1 MMTSNAAISDSKM
14 AMASLLPASLDP
26 FGGGTTFSVA
36 LVGAELVKYLV
47 WFLLIDSFFKDG
59 LSALLCLALMR
70 FAQWGGSC
78 LGQIM
83 TDVLPTSE
91 SVAIAILLSL
101 MAALLVIMGSPLS
114 LKSPAVVEEDAV
126 DALALRVKRVAVQC
140 GLSPREQEVLA
151 IWATGHTGAY
161 IEKQL
166 FISKNTVKTHLNHI
180 YAKTK
185 TANREELLELLESVD
200 AG

>member
-1 MMTSNAAISDSKM
+1 MIWYVS
-14 AMASLLPASLDP
+14 
-26 FGGGTTFSVA
+26 
-36 LVGAELVKYLV
+36 
-47 WFLLIDSFFKDG
+47 LIDSFFKDG

-114 LKSPAVVEEDAV
+114 LNRLPSS
-126 DALALRVKRVAVQC
+126 KRTRSTPLPSA
-140 GLSPREQEVLA
+140 
-151 IWATGHTGAY
+151 
-161 IEKQL
+161 
-166 FISKNTVKTHLNHI
+166 
-180 YAKTK
+180 
-185 TANREELLELLESVD
+185 
-200 AG
+200 

>member
-1 MMTSNAAISDSKM
+1 MGIAAIV
-14 AMASLLPASLDP
+14 PASVDP
-26 FGGGTTFSVA
+26 LGGTTTFCIA

-47 WFLLIDSFFKDG
+47 WFLLIDSIIKDG

-78 LGQIM
+78 LGQLAA
-83 TDVLPTSE
+83 DALPTQE
-91 SVAIAILLSL
+91 AVTIAVLVSL
-101 MAALLVIMGSPLS
+101 VVALLVIIGAPVAAKAAAGGSAAGEASDLE
-114 LKSPAVVEEDAV
+114 ARV
-126 DALALRVKRVAVQC
+126 ALAAARFR
-140 GLSPREQEVLA
+140 LSPREQEVLA

-185 TANREELLELLESVD
+185 TANREELLELLEALDVE
-200 AG
+200 

>member
-1 MMTSNAAISDSKM
+1 
-14 AMASLLPASLDP
+14 
-26 FGGGTTFSVA
+26 
-36 LVGAELVKYLV
+36 
-47 WFLLIDSFFKDG
+47 
-59 LSALLCLALMR
+59 MR